1 MDWLKTQPFHIM
13 AKPTGA
19 ACNLD
24 CSYCFYLEK
33 SALYET
39 KGPTRMSSE
48 RLEIFI
54 RDYIQSQT
62 TETITFAWQGGEPTL
77 MGVDFFRE
85 AVKLQQRYANGHK
98 VENALQTNGTRLNDE
113 WGTFLAENGF
123 LVGISIDGPKPLHDR
138 YRLTRSGSGSFDDVM
153 RGLNY
158 LRKHNVEFN
167 TLTCVHRG
175 NEHAGRE
182 VYRFLRKSGSRY
194 MQFIPIVE
202 RLPAE
207 GASCKHGLKLAAPGE
222 EEGAVT
228 SWSVSPKGHGR
239 FLSDVFDE
247 WKKKD
252 IGRYY
257 VRDFDCALG
266 NWLNMGSSMCI
277 HAETCGR
284 ALAIEHDGYVYS
296 CDHYVYPEY
305 RLGRI
310 GESPLSELVDTPKQK
325 AFGEDKKAS
334 LCAKCRDCRYR
345 FACGGDCP
353 KHRFV
358 QQPGESNKLSYL
370 CPSYMHFFSHIRP
383 TIEKMAADWRRNQGN
398 R

>member
-1 MDWLKTQPFHIM
+1 MSWLQTQPFHVM
-13 AKPTGA
+13 AKPAGA

-39 KGPTRMSSE
+39 NGPTRMSPE
-48 RLEIFI
+48 RLEMFI
-54 RDYIQSQT
+54 REYIQSQN

-77 MGVDFFRE
+77 MGVDFFRQ
-85 AVKLQQRYANGHK
+85 AVTLQQRYANGHK
-98 VENALQTNGTRLNDE
+98 IENSLQTNGTRLNDE
-113 WGTFLAENGF
+113 WCSFLAETHF
-123 LVGISIDGPKPLHDR
+123 LVGISIDGPKPYHDR
-138 YRLTRSGSGSFDDVM
+138 FRLTRSGAGSFDDVM
-153 RGLNY
+153 RGLSC

-167 TLTCVHRG
+167 TMTCVHRG
-175 NEHAGRE
+175 NENAGRE
-182 VYRFLRKSGSRY
+182 VYRFLRKNGSRY

-202 RLPAE
+202 RIPAE
-207 GASCKHGLKLAAPGE
+207 AGSCKHGLKLAAPGDE
-222 EEGAVT
+222 EAAVT
-228 SWSVSPKGHGR
+228 TWSVSPKGHGR

-252 IGRYY
+252 VGRYF

-266 NWLNMGSSMCI
+266 NWLNMGSSMCT

-284 ALAIEHDGYVYS
+284 ALALEHDGYVYS

-305 RLGRI
+305 RLGRL
-310 GESPLSELVDTPKQK
+310 GESPLSSMVDLPQQK
-325 AFGEDKKAS
+325 TFGETKKTE
-334 LCAKCRDCRYR
+334 LCTKCNSCHYR

-358 QQPGESNKLSYL
+358 EQAGEPHKLSYL
-370 CPSYMHFFSHIRP
+370 CPGYMHFFSHIKP
-383 TIEKMAADWRRNQGN
+383 TMEKMANEWRKNH
-398 R
+398 